1 MNKKS
6 LQQMFTRKVLPPNIE
21 IKTLYK
27 KASVF
32 ENHESNLLLAG
43 NTEWKQV
50 YFTCYSGERCGPVGR
65 YFSTKSKTTFDR
77 SKIHSLKG
85 EKMKYTLHQD
95 VCFVTSQNAQLMKW
109 C

>member
-6 LQQMFTRKVLPPNIE
+6 LQQIFTRKVLPPNIE

-50 YFTCYSGERCGPVGR
+50 YFTCYSGERCGPWAAISVQSPKPL
-65 YFSTKSKTTFDR
+65 STGQKF
-77 SKIHSLKG
+77 I
-85 EKMKYTLHQD
+85 
-95 VCFVTSQNAQLMKW
+95 V
-109 C
+109 